1 MFGQK
6 VQGNERDRIVEDG
19 KKTGGRKDG
28 NQGQQEVTTVVALQ
42 KLSIAI
48 FPSSLNPKP

>member
-19 KKTGGRKDG
+19 KKLVATRMEIRK
-28 NQGQQEVTTVVALQ
+28 L
-42 KLSIAI
+42 
-48 FPSSLNPKP
+48 PP